1 MKIGVPK
8 EIMAGEHR
16 VALVPES
23 GARLVAA
30 GHHVL
35 VETGA
40 GTDAYIDDLAYA
52 GAQVVPDPEPSE
64 VLDSLRMGVNVEVA
78 LAAQQLEVKHSSESY
93 LATGEFKMRD
103 WIDQL
108 RTLSADSVERQGF
121 PRMRAVGEMSW
132 ALRSFPGSEDLFAYE
147 SEVNRFVDSYQ
158 VLYFCLYD
166 VDHISGSMVMDAIK
180 THPQILIGGCLFE
193 NPYYMEPEH
202 FLVTRTPALAGG
214 SGQSAGH
221 RPPAGRHWDADCGRD
236 GRGAGAS

>member
-1 MKIGVPK
+1 
-8 EIMAGEHR
+8 
-16 VALVPES
+16 
-23 GARLVAA
+23 
-30 GHHVL
+30 
-35 VETGA
+35 
-40 GTDAYIDDLAYA
+40 
-52 GAQVVPDPEPSE
+52 VPDSMALGINDIDTSVGTHICGFYHGRRELESILFPYLEAGVRGGEKTVCLIDSQRPEE

-180 THPQILIGGCLFE
+180 THPQILIGGCLLE

-202 FLVTRTPALAGG
+202 FLTKAA
-214 SGQSAGH
+214 
-221 RPPAGRHWDADCGRD
+221 CCN
-236 GRGAGAS
+236 